1 MPSRPEQPRP
11 LRFGANY
18 VPSAGWFY
26 SWLDFDADS
35 VRRDFADLA
44 ELGLDHVRVFPV
56 WPWIQPNRGL
66 VRASAVDDVLTVID
80 CAAEFGLDVAVD
92 LIQGHMS
99 SFDFL
104 PSWVLTWHKASIF
117 TDRTVRGGLAHYVE
131 VLSGAV
137 ASRPNTFALTLGN
150 EVNNLWPANP
160 TTLDQS
166 RDWAVELLDTARA
179 AAGDLLCL
187 HSLYDDA
194 WYAAQHPFAQTDAA
208 TLGDLTTVHSWVF
221 NGVSGID
228 GPLGPATVSH
238 ADYLV
243 ELAAAAAE
251 SPLRKV
257 WLQEV
262 GTPLP
267 DIPATL
273 AADFTRATIERS
285 WHNPALFG
293 VTWWCSHDIE
303 RSLVDF
309 PEREYDLGLFT
320 VDHRRKP
327 AADAIAELITER
339 RTAAPTAPRP
349 GLVCPVDLGDP
360 GSRDE
365 LAPGSAFHR
374 AWVARRADGPVAI
387 VPAARAE
394 DADYRAARGI
404 SGLLATDADNG
415 RERNALETR

>member
-1 MPSRPEQPRP
+1 VPSRPEQQRP

-26 SWLDFDADS
+26 SWLDFDADR

-44 ELGLDHVRVFPV
+44 ALGLDHVRVFPV

-66 VRASAVDDVLTVID
+66 LRTSAIDDVLATID

-104 PSWVLTWHKASIF
+104 PSWTLTWHKASIF
-117 TDRTVRGGLAHYVE
+117 TDRTVRDGLAHYVE
-131 VLSGAV
+131 VLAGAV

-160 TTLDQS
+160 TTLAQS
-166 RDWAVELLDTARA
+166 REWAAELLDRARG

-194 WYAAQHPFAQTDAA
+194 WYAADHPFAQQDAA

-221 NGVSGID
+221 NGVSRLD

-238 ADYLV
+238 ADYLI
-243 ELAAAAAE
+243 ELAAAAAQE
-251 SPLRKV
+251 PRRQV

-262 GTPLP
+262 GVPLP
-267 DIPATL
+267 DVPAAL
-273 AADFTRATIERS
+273 AADFTRATVEQA

-293 VTWWCSHDIE
+293 ITWWCSHDID
-303 RSLVDF
+303 RSLLDF

-320 VDHRRKP
+320 VDHQRKP
-327 AADAIAELITER
+327 AAEAIAALITER
-339 RTAAPTAPRP
+339 ATIPAVAARP
-349 GLVCPVDLGDP
+349 GIVCPVDLGDP
-360 GSRDE
+360 ACRNE
-365 LAPGSAFHR
+365 LAPGSAFHKS
-374 AWVARRADGPVAI
+374 WVAQRANGPVAI
-387 VPAARAE
+387 VPADRAE
-394 DADYRAARGI
+394 DADYRTSRAI
-404 SGLLATDADNG
+404 SGLLATTAD
-415 RERNALETR
+415 